1 MTAAHLLTMNLGD
14 ATEARVYY
22 LPHIL
27 ADRLGFFAEEGLSVL
42 AQRSAGGGTTVAG
55 GQIPSV
61 LDGSVDLTIGG
72 PMVTMKL
79 AEDGEQLVNFCAA
92 VRSNPWVVLA
102 RSPDPDFSLEKL
114 AGKRVYDIA
123 HIGTAGFIFDALVD
137 ERGIAAERYDI
148 GRDAGLEAFLESDCP
163 YAIHHLH
170 AAAKM
175 MAAGRVHPVADLATP
190 TGGVPWSAYIAR
202 PDVIAAKRPAFDAFS
217 RGIGRALRWL
227 AVAPADEVALTIAPD
242 FPDLERATIATIVA
256 FYRDCHLWPDD
267 HRIPAEDMLRFG
279 ALLQASGW
287 LTAPPDPALLTA
299 DLLAEGAD
307 V

>member
-1 MTAAHLLTMNLGD
+1 MTVTQTLTMNLGD

-27 ADRLGFFAEEGLSVL
+27 ADRLGFFAAHGLEVL
-42 AQRSAGGGTTVAG
+42 AQRSDGGGTTVAG

-79 AEDGEQLVNFCAA
+79 AEQGEALVNFCAA

-102 RSPDPDFSLEKL
+102 RTPEPDFDLARL
-114 AGKRVYDIA
+114 AGERVFDIA
-123 HIGTAGFIFDALVD
+123 HIGTAGFIFDALTA
-137 ERGIAAERYDI
+137 ERGIAAERHDI
-148 GRDAGLEAFLESDCP
+148 GRDAGMQAFFDSECR

-170 AAAKM
+170 AAAGM
-175 MAAGRVHPVADLATP
+175 MAAGRVHPIADLATP

-202 PDVIAAKRPAFDAFS
+202 PDVIAAKRPGFEAFS
-217 RGIGRALRWL
+217 RGIADALRWL
-227 AVAPADEVALTIAPD
+227 ADAPAAEVAATIAPE
-242 FPDLERATIATIVA
+242 FPDLDPETIAIIVA
-256 FYRDCHLWPDD
+256 FYRRCRLWPED
-267 HRIPAEDMLRFG
+267 HRIPAGDMLRFG

-287 LTAPPDPALLTA
+287 LTAPPDPAVLTA
-299 DLLAEGAD
+299 DLLAGAAD